1 MTDDQAFRRPR
12 ADERFRGAFSVP
24 AADSSDDSPTE
35 VIPRIPDPPEIP
47 AGDAPT
53 DVIPR
58 IMDEPE
64 PEPSPREAP
73 TEVIPRIVDTPRPAP
88 PMPDPVPAPVAAT
101 APAPVADLMPAA
113 VAAPERESSGAAKST
128 RSSQRA
134 AARTD
139 RKVQRKLRILSGFGE
154 VLISL
159 GAVMALYVVYTLWWT
174 NVEAHK
180 AASAESNKIQQ
191 QFQQQLSPQGGS
203 STAPPPTVFQPSEG
217 FGLMTIPAIGKTDI
231 PIMEGTDKA
240 KVLDKGAVGHYTT
253 PKSAM
258 PWDATGNFAVA
269 AHRRTYGEPFRYINQ
284 LKVGDHVVVE
294 TSHGWFVYTL
304 DKELPQ
310 TDPSNI
316 GTIAPVPKGGPYT
329 KPGKYIT
336 LTTCTPEWASTYRL
350 IWWGHLERV
359 DPLSGPPPAELK
371 DPDRRG

>member
-1 MTDDQAFRRPR
+1 VTDDDSGFGTPRRR
-12 ADERFRGAFSVP
+12 QRFQGSFSGQERPEEA
-24 AADSSDDSPTE
+24 PTE
-35 VIPRIPDPPEIP
+35 MIPRITDQAWVPDE
-47 AGDAPT
+47 DAPT

-58 IMDEPE
+58 VVVDPAE
-64 PEPSPREAP
+64 SAHREAL
-73 TEVIPRIVDTPRPAP
+73 TEVIPRFVDPPAP
-88 PMPDPVPAPVAAT
+88 A
-101 APAPVADLMPAA
+101 APADPPRKRA
-113 VAAPERESSGAAKST
+113 VSS

-134 AARTD
+134 KD
-139 RKVQRKLRILSGFGE
+139 RVNRRAQRKLRILSGFGE
-154 VLISL
+154 VLISF
-159 GAVMALYVVYTLWWT
+159 GAVLALYVVYTLWWT

-180 AASAESNKIQQ
+180 AATAESKQIQQ
-191 QFQQQLSPQGGS
+191 RFQQQLQTQGS
-203 STAPPPTVFQPSEG
+203 NPATLPTVFKPSEG
-217 FGLMTIPAIGKTDI
+217 FALMTIPAIGKADI
-231 PIMEGTDKA
+231 PVMQGTDKE

-253 PKSAM
+253 PKTAM
-258 PWDATGNFAVA
+258 PWDATGNFALA

-294 TSHGWFVYTL
+294 TARGWFVYTL

-310 TDPSNI
+310 TDPGNI